1 MFKASLGKSVKIT
14 TFIFVG
20 FFLLIDIVLM
30 GLFIVSLF
38 EEPFDRKSIML
49 PIVAFGLLGLLYW
62 AFAGR
67 TIGYEILKEGVKIL
81 KGNDCELIKKD
92 TILEVKTLDYSDLRF
107 SIRTFGNGG
116 IFGFSGSFRNKKF
129 GDMTWNFT
137 RKDRLVMIV
146 TQKQKFVM
154 SPDDKELFIIK
165 VSELIK

>member
-1 MFKASLGKSVKIT
+1 MFKASLGNSVKIT

-30 GLFIVSLF
+30 GVFIVSLF

-81 KGNDCELIKKD
+81 IGNDCELIKKD
-92 TILEVKTLDYSDLRF
+92 TILEEIGRASCRE
-107 SIRTFGNGG
+107 R
-116 IFGFSGSFRNKKF
+116 
-129 GDMTWNFT
+129 
-137 RKDRLVMIV
+137 
-146 TQKQKFVM
+146 
-154 SPDDKELFIIK
+154 
-165 VSELIK
+165 